1 MRAVKL
7 AVLWCITLSLSDA
20 QAGER
25 RLGTMI
31 VSDAGTVNNAT
42 TGYGSAGCAGTDDG
56 VPGETTPGSCDQ
68 AFRIPTSAK
77 ITVQCDDAAIIG
89 VNVRGVDAGTGMP
102 VIANEKFPS
111 STRAGNVK
119 APLPDA
125 GTYYGGVVSIAP
137 AVGAASARCR
147 VYERDGR
154 E

>member
-77 ITVQCDDAAIIG
+77 ITVQCDDAAF
-89 VNVRGVDAGTGMP
+89 VAANARGVDAGTGMS
-102 VIANEKFPS
+102 VAIAEKLPT
-111 STRAGNVK
+111 STRPGNVK
-119 APLPDA
+119 VALPDG

-137 AVGAASARCR
+137 AVGSVSARCR